1 MCVCALLFYA
11 TRILMVA
18 IPIFGR
24 ITIIA
29 DGLINASEVRSFVL
43 LDKYGTMSGVL
54 MPNQ

>member
-1 MCVCALLFYA
+1 
-11 TRILMVA
+11 MVA